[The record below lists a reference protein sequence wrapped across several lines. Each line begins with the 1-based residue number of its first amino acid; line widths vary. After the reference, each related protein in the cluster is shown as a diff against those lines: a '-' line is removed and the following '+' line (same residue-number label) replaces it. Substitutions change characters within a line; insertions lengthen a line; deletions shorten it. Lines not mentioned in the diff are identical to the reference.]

1 MLEFMDHIKYGLP
14 DAIKKK
20 SILRLNNDSK
30 NYTPNMDWT

>member
-1 MLEFMDHIKYGLP
+1 MLEFMDHGLP